1 METLAQEPIIKQ
13 WLYGNGW
20 TIQEASKAL
29 GCHKGHLSL
38 VLSGKRKSERLIK
51 RVYQL
56 PFKELELRKIK
67 K

>member
-1 METLAQEPIIKQ
+1 METLAQGPITKQ

-20 TIQEASKAL
+20 TIEEASKFL
-29 GCHKGHLSL
+29 GCHKGHLSR
-38 VLSGKRKSERLIK
+38 VLSGKRKSNRLLS

-56 PFKELELRKIK
+56 PYKELQLRKIK